1 MRLITLCLLG
11 LFALALTMPVAAEAA
26 STRSS
31 SRASSKVMKPV
42 ARAAAPARSVA
53 TTRRA
58 AAVTRVAPA
67 RPSARPSARVTTSR
81 QTAKAGSRNM
91 AANRASQG
99 SVVAERSNMTGRGA
113 RLTSWT
119 AGLPA
124 ASGEQRDC
132 PAGTMSTLAR
142 GHDDVI
148 RCMPL

>member
-58 AAVTRVAPA
+58 AAVTRVAP
-67 RPSARPSARVTTSR
+67 ARPSARVTTSR

>member
-11 LFALALTMPVAAEAA
+11 LFALALSAPVTAEAA
-26 STRSS
+26 STRST
-31 SRASSKVMKPV
+31 SRSGAKVVKPT
-42 ARAAAPARSVA
+42 ARAAAPARAAA
-53 TTRRA
+53 TASRRP
-58 AAVTRVAPA
+58 AAVTRAAPSRQTA
-67 RPSARPSARVTTSR
+67 RATTSR
-81 QTAKAGSRNM
+81 QTAKAGGRTV
-91 AANRASQG
+91 AIRRSQE
-99 SVVAERSNMTGRGA
+99 VVMAERSNMTARGA

-132 PAGTMSTLAR
+132 PVGTMSTLAR

>member
-11 LFALALTMPVAAEAA
+11 LFALALSAPVSAEAA
-26 STRSS
+26 STRST
-31 SRASSKVMKPV
+31 SRSGAKVVKPT
-42 ARAAAPARSVA
+42 ARAAAPARAIAS
-53 TTRRA
+53 RRP
-58 AAVTRVAPA
+58 AAVTRAAPSRQMA
-67 RPSARPSARVTTSR
+67 RATTSR
-81 QTAKAGSRNM
+81 QTAKAGGRTV
-91 AANRASQG
+91 ATRRSQEV
-99 SVVAERSNMTGRGA
+99 VVAQRSNMTARGA

-132 PAGTMSTLAR
+132 PVGTMSTLAR

>member
-1 MRLITLCLLG
+1 MRLIMLCLLG
-11 LFALALTMPVAAEAA
+11 LFTLALTMPVAAEAA
-26 STRSS
+26 STRST
-31 SRASSKVMKPV
+31 SRASAKVMKPA
-42 ARAAAPARSVA
+42 ARAAAAPARSIAA
-53 TTRRA
+53 TCRP
-58 AAVTRVAPA
+58 AAVIRVAPA
-67 RPSARPSARVTTSR
+67 RSSARVTTSR
-81 QTAKAGSRNM
+81 QTAKAGNRNM
-91 AANRASQG
+91 IAGRAAQG
-99 SVVAERSNMTGRGA
+99 QVMAERSNMTARGA

>member
-1 MRLITLCLLG
+1 M
-11 LFALALTMPVAAEAA
+11 AA
-26 STRSS
+26 R
-31 SRASSKVMKPV
+31 RG
-42 ARAAAPARSVA
+42 AAPVLA
-53 TTRRA
+53 
-58 AAVTRVAPA
+58 
-67 RPSARPSARVTTSR
+67 
-81 QTAKAGSRNM
+81 Q
-91 AANRASQG
+91 
-99 SVVAERSNMTGRGA
+99 RSNMTARGA

>member
-11 LFALALTMPVAAEAA
+11 LFALALSAPVSAEAA
-26 STRSS
+26 STRST
-31 SRASSKVMKPV
+31 SRSGAKVVKPT
-42 ARAAAPARSVA
+42 ARAAAPARA
-53 TTRRA
+53 TASRRP
-58 AAVTRVAPA
+58 AAVTRAAPSRQMA
-67 RPSARPSARVTTSR
+67 RATTSR
-81 QTAKAGSRNM
+81 QTAKAGGRTV
-91 AANRASQG
+91 ATRRSQEV
-99 SVVAERSNMTGRGA
+99 VVAQRSNMTARGA

-132 PAGTMSTLAR
+132 PVGTMSTLAR